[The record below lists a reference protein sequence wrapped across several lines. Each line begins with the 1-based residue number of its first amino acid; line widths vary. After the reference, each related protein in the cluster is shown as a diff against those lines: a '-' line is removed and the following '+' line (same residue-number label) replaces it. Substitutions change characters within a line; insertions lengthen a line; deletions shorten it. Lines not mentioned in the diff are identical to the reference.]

1 MTRITTSI
9 AVMSL
14 PSTLSFQRRSTC
26 SLSRLRRRTPPTGT
40 RVLVP
45 LLLATATL
53 AACGGSDDAGEPIN
67 SNNNITVS
75 SLRLIGQ
82 QVLPRRMDY
91 AGTVVGGLSG
101 VDYDPKTDTYVF
113 ISDDRTTTDS
123 AGAPRLYTA
132 RLTFDATTFSAVNFT
147 GVVTMKQPDGSVYP
161 KVPDAK
167 VADPESVRIDPVNG
181 NWVWLSEGDRTL
193 TSAPPRVINPF
204 IREIT
209 PQGTHVR
216 EYTLPAMFQM
226 SAQETGPRGNLVF
239 EGLTFSPDTQSA
251 WVLMEG
257 ALIQDGAAPTTTVGS
272 ASRLTRFDRASGAAN
287 AQYVY
292 PIEKVQAT
300 PVPAD
305 QFTVNGPTEILALSA
320 TRFLVLERSFSVGVV
335 GNQVRL
341 YEIDTAA
348 ATNVL
353 TATSLAG
360 ATPVTKK
367 LVLDFETLKT
377 QLGGIANLEGMTFGP
392 RLPNGKR
399 SLVVVADDNFPA
411 ADSATDRNQMLVFEI
426 QP

>member
-1 MTRITTSI
+1 MT
-9 AVMSL
+9 
-14 PSTLSFQRRSTC
+14 
-26 SLSRLRRRTPPTGT
+26 LR
-40 RVLVP
+40 
-45 LLLATATL
+45 
-53 AACGGSDDAGEPIN
+53 
-67 SNNNITVS
+67 
-75 SLRLIGQ
+75 
-82 QVLPRRMDY
+82 
-91 AGTVVGGLSG
+91 
-101 VDYDPKTDTYVF
+101 
-113 ISDDRTTTDS
+113 
-123 AGAPRLYTA
+123 
-132 RLTFDATTFSAVNFT
+132 
-147 GVVTMKQPDGSVYP
+147 VYP

-167 VADPESVRIDPVNG
+167 VADPESVRVDPVTG

-193 TSAPPRVINPF
+193 TSTPPRVINPF

-209 PQGTHVR
+209 PQGNAVR

-239 EGLTFSPDTQSA
+239 EGLTFSPDAQSA

-257 ALIQDGAAPTTTVGS
+257 ALIQDGAASTTAAGS
-272 ASRLTRFDRASGAAN
+272 ASRLTRFDRASGTAN
-287 AQYVY
+287 AQYLY

-320 TRFLVLERSFSVGVV
+320 TRFLVLERSFSVGVI

-353 TATSLAG
+353 SAASLAG

-392 RLPNGKR
+392 KLANGKR
-399 SLVVVADDNFPA
+399 SLVVIADDNFPT
-411 ADSATDRNQMLVFEI
+411 ADSPTDRNQMLVFEI